1 MKRTLLLGLLA
12 TTLFSACA
20 SGGDSGSRTE
30 AYGQISGGI
39 ETSRTR

>member
-20 SGGDSGSRTE
+20 SGSGSSTE
-30 AYGQISGGI
+30 AYGQISSGI

>member
-20 SGGDSGSRTE
+20 SGSGSSSTE
-30 AYGQISGGI
+30 AYGQISSGI